1 MKTNEK
7 LMNTVEKSMKRSN
20 YFGYAPTNSVAQTN
34 LCEDYCG
41 FTGFGR
47 RGLGPPQELQ
57 EGSTKGLFCGKTSK
71 KGDFCGK
78 SSMKGYF
85 CGKFIFITGS

>member
-7 LMNTVEKSMKRSN
+7 SMNTVEKSMKRSN

-41 FTGFGR
+41 FTGFGFQFFLVSLEVTSHTELAT
-47 RGLGPPQELQ
+47 LG
-57 EGSTKGLFCGKTSK
+57 G
-71 KGDFCGK
+71 
-78 SSMKGYF
+78 
-85 CGKFIFITGS
+85 I